1 MERGGVAADFQG
13 GGASITFLFISLFF
27 ICDAMRCDGRRD
39 TRHMPH
45 DKQINKNSVW
55 AAKKRC
61 GRNLTQATQ
70 SNATQG
76 VTSTG
81 LGVRGQRVERV
92 FYKSINLKR
101 LSNADSKFFTL
112 PKFFLS
118 HTHPRRTSA
127 AAAAAASP
135 AAFPL
140 RGRASSA
147 LTCQL
152 PTASCELRTANW
164 QQFKCCGK
172 CRTCQSFVCHFSCH
186 QSRK

>member
-1 MERGGVAADFQG
+1 MEKGERRRGCRLYLFHY
-13 GGASITFLFISLFF
+13 FL
-27 ICDAMRCDGRRD
+27 CAMRCDGRRG

-55 AAKKRC
+55 AAKKTWPKL
-61 GRNLTQATQ
+61 NS
-70 SNATQG
+70 SNATQR

-112 PKFFLS
+112 PNFFLP
-118 HTHPRRTSA
+118 HAHPRRTSA
-127 AAAAAASP
+127 AAAAALAASP

-140 RGRASSA
+140 REGASSA

>member
-1 MERGGVAADFQG
+1 
-13 GGASITFLFISLFF
+13 
-27 ICDAMRCDGRRD
+27 MRCDGRRD

-55 AAKKRC
+55 AAKKKTWPKL
-61 GRNLTQATQ
+61 NS
-70 SNATQG
+70 SNATQR

-112 PKFFLS
+112 PKFFLP
-118 HTHPRRTSA
+118 HTHPRRTS

-152 PTASCELRTANW
+152 PTASCELRTGNSSNVVANAAHVNHL
-164 QQFKCCGK
+164 FAIFLATKAENDTPD
-172 CRTCQSFVCHFSCH
+172 RHA
-186 QSRK
+186 